1 MEQRSLSKSTFL
13 IEGKLNKISIM
24 FSNKEKIENLQLNAQ
39 LKILVI
45 DDEKSFTDEIREFLQ
60 NQGYISFIANNVHKG
75 RAFLKS
81 QDIDLLILDVRLKG
95 ISGLDILNEV
105 KQNYPKVEVIIVS
118 AHGDMDTVI
127 SALRNGA
134 IDYLKKPFRHT
145 DILIAIQKT
154 RKFLD
159 LQRVIKNM
167 EEKTSLISKTLQDKI
182 KRNFIGESQQIQSV
196 LELAIT
202 AAKYRDTSVLITGES
217 GTGKENIAQIIHYE
231 SSRKDNLFCA
241 VNSSSITDSLL
252 ESEFFGH
259 KKGSF
264 TGAISDKKGFF
275 EVSDQ
280 GTLFLDEIADMPIN
294 LQAKILRAIEEKT
307 ITRVGETEPIATNFR
322 IVAATNHEIDKLIE
336 EKKFRLDLLHR
347 LNTIHIKIPPL
358 RERIEDIEPLLKYFT
373 AEFARI
379 LNKPIP
385 LIQKGAITS
394 LKNYSFPGNVREL
407 KNMVERAIIL
417 CTNDS
422 LSAKDFI
429 TKSSINIESQPTKI
443 YFNLEGNEISLIH
456 LALKEKSYNLSQTA
470 ELLGITRESLSR
482 RMKKYGILVK
492 RSEIL

>member
-1 MEQRSLSKSTFL
+1 MFNSS
-13 IEGKLNKISIM
+13 GKP
-24 FSNKEKIENLQLNAQ
+24 ENHQLNAQ
-39 LKILVI
+39 MKVLVI
-45 DDEKSFTDEIREFLQ
+45 DDEVNFTEEIEEFLQ
-60 NQGYISFIANNVHKG
+60 NQGYISFAANNVHKG
-75 RAFLKS
+75 RAILKN

-95 ISGLDILNEV
+95 ISGLEILQEV

-127 SALRNGA
+127 NALRSGA

-145 DILIAIQKT
+145 DIQIAIQRT

-167 EEKTSLISKTLQDKI
+167 EEKTSLISKNLQDKI
-182 KRNFIGESQQIQSV
+182 KRDFIGESQQIKDV
-196 LELAIT
+196 LEMAMT
-202 AAKYRDTSVLITGES
+202 ASKYRDTSVLITGES
-217 GTGKENIAQIIHYE
+217 GTGKENIARIIHYE
-231 SSRKDNLFCA
+231 SNRKDNIFCA
-241 VNSSSITDSLL
+241 VNSSAITDSLL

-264 TGAISDKKGFF
+264 TGAIADKKGFF

-307 ITRVGETEPIATNFR
+307 ITRVGETEPIATDFR
-322 IVAATNHEIDKLIE
+322 IIAATNHDIEKLIY

-358 RERIEDIEPLLKYFT
+358 RERIEDIEPLLKHFIS
-373 AEFARI
+373 EFARK

-385 LIQKGAITS
+385 KIDRETVSI

-407 KNMVERAIIL
+407 KNMVERALIL
-417 CTNDS
+417 CKNES
-422 LSAKDFI
+422 LSESDFM
-429 TKSSINIESQPTKI
+429 TQNSIKNETQTAII
-443 YFNLEGNEISLIH
+443 NYNLEENELSLIR
-456 LALKEKSYNLSQTA
+456 LALKEKNYNQNKTA
-470 ELLGITRESLSR
+470 ELLGITRDSLIR
-482 RMKKYGILVK
+482 RLKKYGIQVS
-492 RSEIL
+492 RTEN